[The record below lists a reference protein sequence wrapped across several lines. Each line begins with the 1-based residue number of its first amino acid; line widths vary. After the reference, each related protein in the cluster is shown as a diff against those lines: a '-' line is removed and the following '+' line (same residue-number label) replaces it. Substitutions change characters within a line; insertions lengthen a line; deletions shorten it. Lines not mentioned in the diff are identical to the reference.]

1 MHWRRKLLTEDTYK
15 HLVALTSLC
24 SIAIV
29 PTVVLNALVIYAVAT
44 RPRLQTKS
52 NALLSRLAGTD
63 LVAGLVSMPLDI
75 AAKLKVFLG
84 VGPFCTALEKL
95 NLASTIVLFF
105 ASLIC
110 LVLISVDR
118 YVHTDMSRYVAIP
131 LCRDKE
137 ALEVPGHCHK
147 TANNRWRKFGLGS
160 YIVCCNSRDRLGFD
174 KQRKKRLLD
183 ILVFMGHHNDH
194 HEFELHGNY
203 RIHVLLYF
211 LRNTASETTPNRAC
225 V

>member
-1 MHWRRKLLTEDTYK
+1 MHWRRELLTEGTYK

-52 NALLSRLAGTD
+52 NALLSCLAGTD

-84 VGPFCTALEKL
+84 VGPFCTAPEKL

-105 ASLIC
+105 RFFNSSCINQC
-110 LVLISVDR
+110 G
-118 YVHTDMSRYVAIP
+118 P

-137 ALEVPGHCHK
+137 ALEVPGHSHK

-160 YIVCCNSRDRLGFD
+160 YIVCRNSSRSSWL
-174 KQRKKRLLD
+174 
-183 ILVFMGHHNDH
+183 
-194 HEFELHGNY
+194 
-203 RIHVLLYF
+203 
-211 LRNTASETTPNRAC
+211 
-225 V
+225 